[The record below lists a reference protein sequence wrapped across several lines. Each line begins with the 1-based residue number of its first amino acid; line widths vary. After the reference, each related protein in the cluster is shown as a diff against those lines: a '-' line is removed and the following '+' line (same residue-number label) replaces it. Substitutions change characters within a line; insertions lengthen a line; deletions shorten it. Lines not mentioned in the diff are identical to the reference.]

1 MAEFNIL
8 NINITKKVI
17 SNFFHNKVKLF
28 SLKDEEI
35 ESFRGLWDVEVMY
48 IFNNKTWE
56 EIFETTDYLSQT
68 NYLVDT
74 YPMLYAPME
83 FYRKKTGESG
93 IDINM
98 ENIYFYFT
106 GLFYM
111 WAIVEIND
119 TSLRSHLYTIT
130 RFLDPK
136 DPYCEYIMYDPPFK
150 EFFPSLIERYTPQQ
164 LFLISILFVELQKHI
179 EISELGIKYW
189 TWIYENTDDDIRK
202 EIIKEFEESS

>member
-17 SNFFHNKVKLF
+17 SKIFHNKVKLF

-83 FYRKKTGESG
+83 FYRKKLGK
-93 IDINM
+93 
-98 ENIYFYFT
+98 
-106 GLFYM
+106 
-111 WAIVEIND
+111 AA
-119 TSLRSHLYTIT
+119 
-130 RFLDPK
+130 
-136 DPYCEYIMYDPPFK
+136 
-150 EFFPSLIERYTPQQ
+150 
-164 LFLISILFVELQKHI
+164 SI
-179 EISELGIKYW
+179 
-189 TWIYENTDDDIRK
+189 
-202 EIIKEFEESS
+202 